1 MDNEQLGNWQ
11 LVNDGVGF
19 GEENPDFSVLPIWT
33 WQLDSFLEE
42 EVLDVAPLV
51 QSYPSEPFFPT
62 QDLFQEEPSSMFD
75 GENGFWDDMK
85 EGTENKKAASVCH
98 GEKRGEKKMRNL
110 RECREEKVL
119 TFEEVSHYFYMP
131 ITQAAKELN
140 IGVTLLKKK
149 CRELGIPRWPHRKL
163 KSLQTLIKN
172 VKEFGREDGD
182 VGETKIIRSALEI
195 LEQERKLV
203 EKEPATQLEEKTKRL
218 RQACFKA
225 NYKKRRHME
234 LEEPQASAAFS
245 FRCIED

>member
-11 LVNDGVGF
+11 LAYDGIGF
-19 GEENPDFSVLPIWT
+19 GEEKPDF
-33 WQLDSFLEE
+33 SFLEE
-42 EVLDVAPLV
+42 EAVDVAPLM
-51 QSYPSEPFFPT
+51 QSYPSEPSFPT
-62 QDLFQEEPSSMFD
+62 QNLFQEEPFSMFD

-85 EGTENKKAASVCH
+85 DGTENKKADLVCH
-98 GEKRGEKKMRNL
+98 GEERGEKKMSKI
-110 RECREEKVL
+110 RESREEKAL
-119 TFEEVSHYFYMP
+119 TFEEVSRYFYMP

-172 VKEFGREDGD
+172 VKEYGRGDGD
-182 VGETKIIRSALEI
+182 VGEAKTIRSAVEI

-225 NYKKRRHME
+225 NYKKRRHMAV
-234 LEEPQASAAFS
+234 EEPQASAALS
-245 FRCIED
+245 CLCIEDCDCYR